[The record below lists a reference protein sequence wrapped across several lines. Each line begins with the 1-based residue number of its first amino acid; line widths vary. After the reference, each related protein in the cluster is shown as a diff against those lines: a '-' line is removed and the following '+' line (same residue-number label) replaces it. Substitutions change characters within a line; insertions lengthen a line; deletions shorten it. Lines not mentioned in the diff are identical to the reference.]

1 MTHPQV
7 ELDLVPHVTRV
18 GLEPTPATVYS
29 KNWIKSILMQN
40 NVNAGFLYNVQVI
53 QAQKLNL
60 YRPCL

>member
-7 ELDLVPHVTRV
+7 EHVTRV
-18 GLEPTPATVYS
+18 GLEPTPATVYY

-40 NVNAGFLYNVQVI
+40 NVSAGFLYNVQVI